1 MWRRPTSDE
10 AGSGTSV
17 RGTVESEIAELT
29 GCGKA
34 LLEFPQPHPCPGER
48 RKLYLRDTLR
58 LPARGFAPL
67 HTPNFSSRTNG
78 VIVPARIRLEGV
90 CD

>member
-1 MWRRPTSDE
+1 MGVLSTL
-10 AGSGTSV
+10 A
-17 RGTVESEIAELT
+17 

-34 LLEFPQPHPCPGER
+34 LLEFPQPHPWPGRR

-67 HTPNFSSRTNG
+67 HTPNFSSLIDWSCSSLLRPKQIDLIESSCG
-78 VIVPARIRLEGV
+78 
-90 CD
+90 